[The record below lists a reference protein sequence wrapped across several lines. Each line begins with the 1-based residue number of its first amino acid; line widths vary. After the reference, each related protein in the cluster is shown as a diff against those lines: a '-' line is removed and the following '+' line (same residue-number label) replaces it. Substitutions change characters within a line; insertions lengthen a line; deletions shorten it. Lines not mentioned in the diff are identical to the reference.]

1 MHRLHR
7 INYWLAIFLLPGSY
21 TGYAQMK
28 TTVTG
33 SLLDSA
39 TNKPV
44 SWATTGL
51 YKKGNTSKPLQ
62 NLFSDNK
69 GKFEF
74 TAVDTG
80 SYVVIVTYA
89 GYIEKEFPFTVD
101 TGAAKKDIGTITLSP
116 ASKELGN
123 VVVTATAR
131 KPLLEQ
137 EDEKMV
143 YNTEADP
150 SIEGLTATDV
160 LRKTP
165 FLSVDGDGNVQLNG
179 QTNFKVL
186 LNGKETAMFSKN
198 LKEALKSFPA
208 NMIRKVEV
216 STNPSSKYDGEGVGG
231 VINIITKKKVMG
243 YNGNASLSHGT
254 IGNYNGNANLNFKYG
269 KWGLTGYYGMG
280 GGRPPSQDFSSELE
294 SRNPVAFYKR
304 TSTGSSRNKYF
315 YNYGNVELSWD
326 MDSLHTFSGYID
338 INGGNGSSRSHTNY
352 EMILPS
358 MVDTFRNTT
367 SNYSEYEYPSFNYG
381 FDFIKKFKGN
391 TEKEWTVKFYQEN
404 SKDDNYGDGLL
415 ESPGLQRFIINDNH
429 SSNDQTTIQTDWVQP
444 FRKSKKLEMGLKAIL
459 RRASSDYTS
468 FYKYDAGDKYE
479 EDENNSNEFNYHQNV
494 YSAYATYR
502 FKWKEINFKL
512 GARLEHTSIEGN
524 FIKTGTSVK
533 QDYSTL
539 MPNFYLSRKFNK
551 IHTLSFQYGKRLRR
565 PYIWDL
571 NPFVNNTDSLNIYYG
586 NPDLEPDIIHSV
598 EFGYSVF
605 KGNTNI
611 NVRLSQSFSGQ
622 QITRYSEFDD
632 VTGVFSNVV
641 NNSGIS
647 KVTGLNGN
655 ISTRFTKKWSF
666 STGMGLRY
674 TFIKSRYRPDQKN
687 QGLGGHLY
695 ANTTY
700 ELSKKW
706 SVSLNGSGY
715 RGDAQLQGNYGYSLW
730 YGAGT
735 TYKLFKDK
743 LTLSINANN
752 FLRRTMEWRS
762 EFEDE
767 NFIRRQTFHN
777 VQRAINFSVRWNF
790 GKLAE
795 SVSRKRGV
803 SNDDLKGKN

>member
-1 MHRLHR
+1 MHSSYRFTC
-7 INYWLAIFLLPGSY
+7 WLASLLLIGSFAAH
-21 TGYAQMK
+21 AQTK
-28 TTVTG
+28 ATITG

-44 SWATTGL
+44 AWATTGL
-51 YKKGNTSKPLQ
+51 YKKSNTVKPLQ

-69 GKFEF
+69 GRFEF

-80 SYVVIVTYA
+80 HYLVIVTYA
-89 GYIEKEFPFTVD
+89 GYIEKELHFFVD
-101 TGAAKKDIGTITLSP
+101 SGISKKDIGVISLSP
-116 ASKELGN
+116 APKELGN
-123 VVVTATAR
+123 VVVTAATR

-137 EDEKMV
+137 EDEKMI

-150 SIEGLTATDV
+150 SVEGLTATDI

-165 FLSVDGDGNVQLNG
+165 FLSVDGDDNVRLNG
-179 QTNFKVL
+179 QSNFKVL

-208 NMIRKVEV
+208 NLIKKVEV
-216 STNPSSKYDGEGVGG
+216 STSPSSKYDGEGIGG
-231 VINIITKKKVMG
+231 IINIITKKKVMG
-243 YNGNASLSHGT
+243 YNGNASISRST

-280 GGRPPSQDFSSELE
+280 GGHPPLNSSSSEVE
-294 SRNPVAFYKR
+294 SLNPVAFYKR
-304 TSTGSSRNKYF
+304 LSTGNSRNKYF
-315 YNYGNVELSWD
+315 FNYGNVELSWD
-326 MDSLHTFSGYID
+326 IDSLHTLSAYAD
-338 INGGNGSSRSHTNY
+338 INGGSGSSNSRADY

-358 MVDTFRNTT
+358 LVDTLRNSTT
-367 SNYSEYEYPSFNYG
+367 NYNSYKYPSFNYG
-381 FDFIKKFKGN
+381 VDFIKKFKGN
-391 TEKEWTVKFYQEN
+391 TEKEWTFKFYRED
-404 SKDDNYGDGLL
+404 SKDDSYGEGLQQ
-415 ESPGLQRFIINDNH
+415 SPGLQRFIINDNH
-429 SSNDQTTIQTDWVQP
+429 SNNDQTTLQSDWVQP
-444 FRKSKKLEMGLKAIL
+444 LKKSKKLEMGLKAIL
-459 RRASSDYTS
+459 RRASSNYTS
-468 FYKYDAGDKYE
+468 FYKYDANGKYE
-479 EDENNSNEFNYHQNV
+479 QDENNSNKFNYHQNV

-502 FKWKEINFKL
+502 FKWKEISFKL
-512 GARLEHTSIEGN
+512 GARLEHTSIKGN
-524 FIKTGTSVK
+524 FIKTATSVE
-533 QDYSTL
+533 QEYSTL
-539 MPNFYLSRKFNK
+539 MPNIYLSRKFNK
-551 IHTLSFQYGKRLRR
+551 IHTLSLSYGKRLRR

-598 EFGYSVF
+598 EAGYSVF

-611 NVRLSQSFSGQ
+611 NFRLSQSFSGQ
-622 QITRYSEFDD
+622 QITRYTEFDD
-632 VTGVFSNVV
+632 ATGVFANVV
-641 NNSGIS
+641 NNGGIS

-655 ISTRFTKKWSF
+655 LSTKFTKKWSF

-674 TFIKSRYRPDQKN
+674 TFIKNRYRPEQKN
-687 QGLGGHLY
+687 QGLGGHIY
-695 ANTTY
+695 ANTSY
-700 ELSKKW
+700 EITKKW
-706 SVSLNGSGY
+706 TVSLNGSGF
-715 RGDAQLQGNYGYSLW
+715 RGDAQLQGNYGFSVW

-752 FLRRTMEWRS
+752 FLKKEFEWRS

-767 NFIRRQTFHN
+767 NFIRRQN
-777 VQRAINFSVRWNF
+777 YRNIQRAINFSVRWNF